1 MSLDPDI
8 ARAAGMISD
17 PTRAR
22 MLVALMDGTR
32 RPATELARLAGVTP
46 QTASSHLAKLVEAR
60 FLAAHA
66 EGRHRYFSLAG
77 RHIAKLIEG
86 LSAVAQPAETWTSAA
101 KAEAQGLRHARTC
114 YDHFAGQ
121 LGVALARGLVRA
133 RVLRLQ
139 DGIFTLTTSGTA
151 WLNAHGIELA
161 PQGTRPEVRACT
173 DWSERV
179 PHVAGALG
187 AALLDHARAHA
198 WIAKVRNSRAVRV
211 TDSGRRGFARWG
223 IELAP
228 WS

>member
-46 QTASSHLAKLVEAR
+46 QTASSHLAKLVAAR
-60 FLAAHA
+60 FLVSHA

-86 LSAVAQPAETWTSAA
+86 LAAVSQPAETWTSAA

-114 YDHFAGQ
+114 YDHLAGQ
-121 LGVALARGLVRA
+121 VGVALARALVRE
-133 RVLRLQ
+133 RVLRLD
-139 DGIFTLTTSGTA
+139 DGTFTLTSAGTD
-151 WLNAHGIELA
+151 WLHAHGIELTGPR
-161 PQGTRPEVRACT
+161 PQVRACT

-179 PHVAGALG
+179 PHLAGALG

-198 WIAKVRNSRAVRV
+198 WVAKVRNSRAVRV
-211 TDSGRRGFARWG
+211 TDTGRRGFSRWG
-223 IELAP
+223 VEL
-228 WS
+228 